1 MTAREPMTRIANE
14 APIGTLEEQPVA
26 TATAVN
32 PSHDDD
38 EIILLAYAL
47 LVDE

>member
-14 APIGTLEEQPVA
+14 APIGTLEEQP